1 MNADN
6 FREVIEKIRNSVSI
20 VDVISNYVNL
30 KKTGK
35 SYRGLCPFH
44 VEKTPSFYVDPD
56 KGLFHCFGCGA
67 SGNVFT
73 FLMKK
78 EGLTFA
84 EAVRELAKQA
94 GIKIEYETKIS
105 KEFLILKETQAY
117 YQRSLHE
124 TPEGKVALDYLKT
137 RKVTHEAMLYYG
149 LGYASGAGLVTYLRN
164 KGFDFYTMLKLG
176 ILKESVRGGYV
187 EFFNN
192 RLIFPI
198 YDQYGNCVAFGGRA
212 LDSSD
217 EPKYINTPETEF
229 FKKGKVLYGFHLAK
243 KEIRDNSKAVIVEG
257 YFDVLALFML
267 GVKNAVAPMGTALTE
282 DQAALLGSCASKAVL
297 LFDSDEAGQKAVLR
311 SIKVLLEKGILPY
324 VGVLKEVKDAAEA
337 WEKEVASSV
346 FDALDGAISF
356 AQYVMNVSKTIE
368 ERASNVR
375 ELLESISRIE
385 NPVLRKDFNDMVS
398 KAFGIEGMG
407 LSEILK
413 LLSKNS
419 ASSKTL
425 NIDFVLS
432 VASLFDDKVRE
443 VFVSELEENDL
454 ISDSA
459 RLIYRNLKDGKTPE
473 EVISESS
480 EADRITDCAI
490 NYIGEIND
498 RVREEMIRKIRSFK
512 ASLGRKMLLKGRLE
526 NRENVEKILV
536 EFFKSKKENLRG

>member
-1 MNADN
+1 MSADN
-6 FREVIEKIRNSVSI
+6 YREVIEKIRNSVSI
-20 VDVISNYVNL
+20 VDVIGNYVNL

-94 GIKIEYETKIS
+94 GIKLDYETKIS
-105 KEFLILKETQAY
+105 KELLILKETQAY
-117 YQRSLHE
+117 YKRSLHE
-124 TPEGKVALDYLKT
+124 SPEGKVGLDYLKA
-137 RKVTHEAMLYYG
+137 RKVTNEAMLYYD
-149 LGYASGAGLVTYLRN
+149 LGYASGAGLVTYLRS

-176 ILKESVRGGYV
+176 ILKESARGGYV

-198 YDQYGNCVAFGGRA
+198 HDQYGNCVAFGGRA
-212 LDSSD
+212 LDNSD

-243 KEIRDNSKAVIVEG
+243 KEIRDNGKVVIVEG
-257 YFDVLALFML
+257 YFDVIALFMM
-267 GVKNAVAPMGTALTE
+267 GIRNAVAPMGTALTE
-282 DQAALLGSCASKAVL
+282 DQAALLRSCSSRAIL
-297 LFDSDEAGQKAVLR
+297 LFDNDEAGQKAVLR
-311 SIKVLLEKGILPY
+311 SIKVLLEKGVLPY
-324 VGVLKEVKDAAEA
+324 VGVLRDVKDAAEA
-337 WEKEVASSV
+337 WEKGLVSSV
-346 FDALDGAISF
+346 SNALDGAMSF
-356 AQYVMNVSKTIE
+356 AQYIMSVSNSIE

-375 ELLESISRIE
+375 ELLESISKVE

-398 KAFGIEGMG
+398 KAFGIGSMG
-407 LSEILK
+407 LNEVLK
-413 LLSKNS
+413 LLSKNV
-419 ASSKTL
+419 ANLKAMNT
-425 NIDFVLS
+425 DFVLS
-432 VASLFDDKVRE
+432 VASLFDEKVRD
-443 VFVSELEENDL
+443 VFVNELEESDL
-454 ISDSA
+454 VSDSA
-459 RLIYRNLKDGKTPE
+459 RLIYKSLKEGKTPE
-473 EVISESS
+473 EIISESN
-480 EADRITDCAI
+480 EADKITDCAI
-490 NYIGEIND
+490 KYIGEINE

-526 NRENVEKILV
+526 NKENVEKILL